1 MCLIYVYVI
10 LYYITLHSIPLHY
23 IRYVFMF
30 IEALSDGAVRAGL
43 PRKAAIALAA
53 KTVSEWHV
61 MSYVLNDVMQGRVI
75 ALAAAE
81 TRRGVGVLGCRGLLC
96 GGQWC
101 GCTSSNVMMQGRDI
115 ALAAKTVRR
124 RRQGVGVWSAAGEAA
139 SRGGAVGVRGRSS
152 GIENRHATQHHH
164 AARAWRAH
172 A

>member
-1 MCLIYVYVI
+1 
-10 LYYITLHSIPLHY
+10 
-23 IRYVFMF
+23 MF

-61 MSYVLNDVMQGRVI
+61 MSYVLNDVMQGRVL

-81 TRRGVGVLGCRGLLC
+81 TRRVVGLSHCR
-96 GGQWC
+96 
-101 GCTSSNVMMQGRDI
+101 
-115 ALAAKTVRR
+115 A
-124 RRQGVGVWSAAGEAA
+124 VGACSAAGEAA

-172 A
+172 AGCRRVGP